1 MRVLLLA
8 PASIDHAALRAALCA
23 ALGAASVDI
32 SHALLSFLS
41 IMSVKKNGR
50 Q

>member
-8 PASIDHAALRAALCA
+8 PASIDHAALRAALGA

-32 SHALLSFLS
+32 SHTAEAART
-41 IMSVKKNGR
+41 N
-50 Q
+50 QP